1 MTFKALF
8 WEIRLADT
16 DLAATRLMIFEGKD
30 TEQKKTKSFQFA

>member
-16 DLAATRLMIFEGKD
+16 DLAATRSHRQIEALTLVFWGI
-30 TEQKKTKSFQFA
+30 KKH